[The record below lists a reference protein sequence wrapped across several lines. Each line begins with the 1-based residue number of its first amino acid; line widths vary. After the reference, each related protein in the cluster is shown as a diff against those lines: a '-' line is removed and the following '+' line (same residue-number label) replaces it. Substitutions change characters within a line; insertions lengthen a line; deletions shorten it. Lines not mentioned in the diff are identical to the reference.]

1 MPQSNPQYNQNDYF
15 LTEGYVY
22 SATVASLAAGAIAN
36 VSVNVNTD
44 ADFFILKGTYW
55 VNESA
60 ETAPTVFELP
70 SPNILVQIQDTASGN
85 QLFREPLPIASVF
98 GTGAQPFI
106 WPAPYGVAGGGTLE
120 FTFENASS
128 GGSAVTYQNLVC
140 NLVGM
145 KAYRRNR

>member
-1 MPQSNPQYNQNDYF
+1 MADNPKYKRENYYM
-15 LTEGYVY
+15 TEGYIY
-22 SATVASLAAGAIAN
+22 TATVASLAAGAIAN

-55 VNESA
+55 ANEST

-70 SPNILVQIQDTASGN
+70 SPGILVQIQDTASGN
-85 QLFREPLPIASVF
+85 QLFREPVPLASVF
-98 GTGAQPFI
+98 GTGSEPFI

-120 FTFENASS
+120 FTFENVSTAD
-128 GGSAVTYQNLVC
+128 YQNVYC

-145 KAYRRNR
+145 KAFRSSR